1 MFKKKNKMELRNIKK
16 KRIKLL
22 GLLLIMYISFAFSYY
37 YTINNKFKNS
47 NKDFINFILNGGN
60 INNLNNI
67 KLTNIVNKTI
77 NYLFKIDF
85 QNPSTL
91 LNLSGIN
98 SKQKNIDIVHNDDY
112 SNLETLKEI
121 SSYISDP
128 YQVDTSNPIIY
139 LYNSHQLENY
149 NNDNLEIY
157 GITPN
162 VLMASYIFKE
172 KLNKNGIS
180 TIVEDTNL
188 TELLTINKW
197 DYSYSYKASRLLILE
212 KKNKY
217 QSLKYYIDIHRDSVT
232 KDISTTNINNKDYA
246 RILFVI
252 GLENNNYEKNL
263 SLAQNLNDLI
273 NKYYPKLSR
282 GIYKKEGEKVD
293 GIYNQDISPNSM
305 LIEIG
310 GNQNNINEVFN
321 TIEALTDILKMYIN
335 GDKK

>member
-16 KRIKLL
+16 RRIKLL

-112 SNLETLKEI
+112 SNLENLKEI
-121 SSYISDP
+121 SSYIKDP
-128 YQVDTSNPIIY
+128 YPVDTSNPIIY

-217 QSLKYYIDIHRDSVT
+217 QSLKYYIDIHRDAVSKKVAT
-232 KDISTTNINNKDYA
+232 ASINGKDYA
-246 RILFVI
+246 RVLFVL
-252 GLENNNYEKNL
+252 GTNNPNYLENKKLME
-263 SLAQNLNDLI
+263 SLDNISDEL
-273 NKYYPKLSR
+273 YPGLSR
-282 GIYKKEGEKVD
+282 GIFERKA
-293 GIYNQDISPNSM
+293 IYNQDLNNNVI

-310 GNQNNINEVFN
+310 AKENTMEEVMNTVDALSNI
-321 TIEALTDILKMYIN
+321 IIKYIK
-335 GDKK
+335 G